1 MLRPLVQCSGPV
13 ANLKLNL
20 APNAQ
25 QPYGAHH
32 KLRHIL
38 RNLSSQ
44 KAPFLSC
51 VAKDSKGREAVW
63 SIVVTQVNRGQGVT
77 KSGWLGAKTQL
88 SAEKSFCE
96 RHDTGNKVLP
106 RLYSFLNN
114 PQKG

>member
-13 ANLKLNL
+13 ANMKLNL
-20 APNAQ
+20 AANAQ
-25 QPYGAHH
+25 QPYGARH

-38 RNLSSQ
+38 SNLLVP
-44 KAPFLSC
+44 KRPLFSC
-51 VAKDSKGREAVW
+51 VPKDSEGGEAVW
-63 SIVVTQVNRGQGVT
+63 SLVVTQVNRGQGVN
-77 KSGWLGAKTQL
+77 KSGFGAKTQL

-106 RLYSFLNN
+106 RPYSFFNN